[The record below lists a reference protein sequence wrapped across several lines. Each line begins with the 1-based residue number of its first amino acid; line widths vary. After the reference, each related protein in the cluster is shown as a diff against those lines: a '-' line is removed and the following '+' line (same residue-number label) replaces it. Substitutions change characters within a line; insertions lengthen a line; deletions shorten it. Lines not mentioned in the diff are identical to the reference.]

1 MASTV
6 APGSVISD
14 PVEPPRRNLF
24 SGPGLLFALSM
35 LGPAGLVSNVT
46 IGATQGYR
54 LLWVLALVLALRF
67 VWLSTSARYVLVTGE
82 SLLSGFG
89 RLGRW
94 IPWSVL
100 ASLLVSRHLSNLYK
114 VLLMGA
120 AAQILLPLPGQWGT
134 VVWSL
139 IFVTA
144 GFVLMTRRVKTLD
157 RWCRPMIASMGF
169 ALTIA
174 TALSHPDFPA
184 LMRGLFLPLI
194 GGGNGGYGAVLLI
207 TALIGAEAG
216 AVDNA
221 SYTYFLSQRGWAV
234 NSFLRR
240 QRLDL
245 LMSLGCVFA
254 MDAMLQI
261 AAAGTLLPAHL
272 VPHKA
277 EDLIPV
283 FSAALGVAGRII
295 FAFGLWAVC
304 FSGFVAGT
312 TGSSLIAA
320 DIWGSSRPFKH
331 QRDQARTG
339 QPPDGKSAKTRFY
352 LIAFW
357 CFSPLYILLTHVQP
371 VWLVLVVSSLKALLI
386 PGMAIALLVIS
397 NDRQRLGEYRNGPFT
412 NAALG
417 LLILSTLYFSVRNA
431 VELIHRL

>member
-6 APGSVISD
+6 EPGSTVAD
-14 PVEPPRRNLF
+14 PVEPARRNLL

-54 LLWVLALVLALRF
+54 LLWVLALVFAFRF
-67 VWLSTSARYVLVTGE
+67 IWLSTSARYVLVSGE
-82 SLLSGFG
+82 SLLSGFA

-94 IPWSVL
+94 IPWSVFT
-100 ASLLVSRHLSNLYK
+100 SLLISRHLSNLYK

-120 AAQILLPLPGQWGT
+120 AAQILLPLPGRWGA

-139 IFVTA
+139 VFTTA

-157 RWCRPMIASMGF
+157 RWCRPMIASMGL
-169 ALTIA
+169 ALFIA

-221 SYTYFLSQRGWAV
+221 SYSYFLSQRGWAV
-234 NSFLRR
+234 NSLLRR
-240 QRLDL
+240 QRIDL
-245 LMSLGCVFA
+245 LMGVGCVFV

-277 EDLIPV
+277 EDLVPV
-283 FSAALGVAGRII
+283 FSAALGIAGRII

-312 TGSSLIAA
+312 TGSTLIAA
-320 DIWGSSRPFKH
+320 DIWRNSSRAR
-331 QRDQARTG
+331 RDANPALATQG
-339 QPPDGKSAKTRFY
+339 SDE
-352 LIAFW
+352 
-357 CFSPLYILLTHVQP
+357 V
-371 VWLVLVVSSLKALLI
+371 SLK
-386 PGMAIALLVIS
+386 
-397 NDRQRLGEYRNGPFT
+397 
-412 NAALG
+412 
-417 LLILSTLYFSVRNA
+417 
-431 VELIHRL
+431 

>member
-6 APGSVISD
+6 APGSTTSD
-14 PVEPPRRNLF
+14 SVEPPRRSLF

-67 VWLSTSARYVLVTGE
+67 VWLSTAARYVLVSGE
-82 SLLSGFG
+82 SLLSGFA

-94 IPWSVL
+94 IPWSVFT
-100 ASLLVSRHLSNLYK
+100 SLLVSRHLSNLYK
-114 VLLMGA
+114 VLLIGA
-120 AAQILLPLPGQWGT
+120 AAQILLPLPGSWGAPG
-134 VVWSL
+134 WSL
-139 IFVTA
+139 VFTAA
-144 GFVLMTRRVKTLD
+144 GFALMTRRVKTLD
-157 RWCRPMIASMGF
+157 RWCRPMIASMGL
-169 ALTIA
+169 ALIVA
-174 TALSHPDFPA
+174 TSLSHPDFPA
-184 LMRGLFLPLI
+184 LLRGLFVPLL
-194 GGGNGGYGAVLLI
+194 GERNGTYGSILLI

-234 NSFLRR
+234 NSFRRR

-245 LMSLGCVFA
+245 IMSLGCVFA

-261 AAAGTLLPAHL
+261 AAAGTLLPAQL

-277 EDLIPV
+277 EDLVPV
-283 FSAALGVAGRII
+283 FSIALGMAGRII

-320 DIWGSSRPFKH
+320 DIWSSPWLSH
-331 QRDQARTG
+331 PQRVPSAG
-339 QPPDGKSAKTRFY
+339 QTPDEKSSSIRFY

-357 CFSPLYILLTHVQP
+357 SFSPLYILLTHVQP
-371 VWLVLVVSSLKALLI
+371 VWLVLIVSSLKALLI
-386 PGMAIALLVIS
+386 PGMAIALLIIS
-397 NDRQRLGEYRNGPFT
+397 NDRRRLGKDRNGLLT
-412 NAALG
+412 NGLLG
-417 LLILSTLYFSVRNA
+417 LLILSTLYLSVRNA

>member
-6 APGSVISD
+6 APGSIISD

-94 IPWSVL
+94 IPWSVF

-120 AAQILLPLPGQWGT
+120 AAQILLPLPTAWGA

-139 IFVTA
+139 IFVMA

-157 RWCRPMIASMGF
+157 RWCRPMIASMGL
-169 ALTIA
+169 ALIVA
-174 TALSHPDFPA
+174 TALSQPDFPA
-184 LMRGLFLPLI
+184 LLSGLFLPLI
-194 GGGNGGYGAVLLI
+194 GDGNGGYGAVLLI

-216 AVDNA
+216 AIDNA
-221 SYTYFLSQRGWAV
+221 SYSYFLSQRGWAV

-240 QRLDL
+240 QRIDL
-245 LMSLGCVFA
+245 VMSLGCVFA
-254 MDAMLQI
+254 LDAMLQI

-277 EDLIPV
+277 EDLVPV
-283 FSAALGVAGRII
+283 FSAALGVAGRVI

-320 DIWGSSRPFKH
+320 DIWVNSGLS
-331 QRDQARTG
+331 RDQREAPLSDL
-339 QPPDGKSAKTRFY
+339 PPDGKPARIPFY

-357 CFSPLYILLTHVQP
+357 SFSPLYILLTHVQP

-386 PGMAIALLVIS
+386 PGMAIALLIIS
-397 NDRQRLGEYRNGPFT
+397 NDRSRLGEYRNGSFT

-431 VELIHRL
+431 IELIHRL

>member
-1 MASTV
+1 
-6 APGSVISD
+6 
-14 PVEPPRRNLF
+14 
-24 SGPGLLFALSM
+24 M

-54 LLWVLALVLALRF
+54 LLWVLALVLSLRF
-67 VWLSTSARYVLVTGE
+67 VWLSTAARYVLVSGE
-82 SLLSGFG
+82 SLLSGFA

-94 IPWSVL
+94 IPWSVFT
-100 ASLLVSRHLSNLYK
+100 SLLVSRHLSNLYK

-120 AAQILLPLPGQWGT
+120 AAQILLPLPGNWGA

-139 IFVTA
+139 VFVTA
-144 GFVLMTRRVKTLD
+144 GFALMTRRVKTLD
-157 RWCRPMIASMGF
+157 RWCRPMIASMGL
-169 ALTIA
+169 ALIIA

-184 LMRGLFLPLI
+184 LIRGLFLPLI
-194 GGGNGGYGAVLLI
+194 GGGKGGYGAVLLI

-261 AAAGTLLPAHL
+261 AAAGTLLPTHL

-277 EDLIPV
+277 EDLVPV
-283 FSAALGVAGRII
+283 FSAALGVAGRVI

-320 DIWGSSRPFKH
+320 DIWVNSRLFK
-331 QRDQARTG
+331 
-339 QPPDGKSAKTRFY
+339 QPEPPLSALPADGKSAKIRFY

-357 CFSPLYILLTHVQP
+357 SFSPLYVLLTHVQP

-386 PGMAIALLVIS
+386 PGMAIALLIIS
-397 NDRQRLGEYRNGPFT
+397 NDRRRLGEYRNGPFT

-417 LLILSTLYFSVRNA
+417 LLTLSTLYLSVRNA

>member
-1 MASTV
+1 MAATV
-6 APGSVISD
+6 VPGITSD
-14 PVEPPRRNLF
+14 SIEPPRRSFF

-67 VWLSTSARYVLVTGE
+67 VWLSTSARYVLVSGE
-82 SLLSGFG
+82 SLLSGFA

-94 IPWSVL
+94 IPWSVF

-120 AAQILLPLPGQWGT
+120 AAQILLPLPGGWGA

-139 IFVTA
+139 VFTTA

-169 ALTIA
+169 ALIIA

-184 LMRGLFLPLI
+184 LLRGLFLPLI
-194 GGGNGGYGAVLLI
+194 GGGESGYGAVLLI

-240 QRLDL
+240 QRIDL

-277 EDLIPV
+277 EDLVPV
-283 FSAALGVAGRII
+283 FSIALGMAGRII

-320 DIWGSSRPFKH
+320 DIWSSPWLFHR
-331 QRDQARTG
+331 QREPAPMA
-339 QPPDGKSAKTRFY
+339 QPRDEKPSKIRFY
-352 LIAFW
+352 LVVFW
-357 CFSPLYILLTHVQP
+357 SFSPLYILLTHVQP

-386 PGMAIALLVIS
+386 PGMAIALLIIS
-397 NDRQRLGEYRNGPFT
+397 NDRRRLGEYRNGPLT
-412 NAALG
+412 NTLLG
-417 LLILSTLYFSVRNA
+417 LLVLSTLYFSVRNA